1 MYKWHLDLDSVY
13 ELVSQ
18 ICLGENVKLMS
29 TELVSI
35 SILWLLFGCSLT
47 LLDDVLSISWL
58 I

>member
-35 SILWLLFGCSLT
+35 SILWLLFG
-47 LLDDVLSISWL
+47 
-58 I
+58 